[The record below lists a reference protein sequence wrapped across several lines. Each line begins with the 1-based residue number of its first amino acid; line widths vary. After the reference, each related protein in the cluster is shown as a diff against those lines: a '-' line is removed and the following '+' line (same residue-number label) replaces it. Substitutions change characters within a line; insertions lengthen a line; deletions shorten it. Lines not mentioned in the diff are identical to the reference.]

1 MARRSAALLAA
12 AFAFF
17 AAPAQALTIE
27 EAMAEAVRSN
37 PNVLAALQAA
47 RSRHEGVPLAHS
59 AWRPTVEAN
68 VSGSFTRVGSAPV
81 TRAGSVEVEVYR
93 VDDDNQLI
101 EDERVGRS
109 PPFPVTEPGGFAS
122 DGRDRQTVELVLT
135 QNLYRGG
142 GRRAVL
148 RQAEEGVRLG
158 RAGVEAAEQ
167 RVVLQ
172 TAVAYLDVLR
182 AERFVALREASLAAF
197 EAHAR
202 GARAQYDVGD
212 RTRADV
218 AQAEA
223 EREVAAAEAGAAKAD
238 LEVRRA
244 RFEAV
249 VGLPPQDLAPAGEP
263 VGLPGS
269 LDAARRAAE
278 SGRPAVR
285 AALHA
290 ERAASH
296 AVRAQKGDLLPRVDL
311 SGSVTRS
318 VGHGEAGLYS
328 TDSTVGVRLTMPLYQ
343 AGSGS
348 ARLRRARHLHAQ
360 LRDERYAA
368 QREAVQR
375 ATGAWRSLH
384 SARQR
389 HAALTAAVDASRIAL
404 GGIRRE
410 AEIGERTVR
419 EVLDAERSLVSY
431 QVRALDAERDAVVE
445 AYTLLEAVGALTA
458 RALGI
463 EGLADLDREAEEARR
478 NLAPG
483 WLSLRRS
490 RD

>member
-1 MARRSAALLAA
+1 MSWRPAALLAA
-12 AFAFF
+12 LTFT
-17 AAPAQALTIE
+17 AAPAHALTIE

-47 RSRHEGVPLAHS
+47 RSRHEGVPLALS

-68 VSGSFTRVGSAPV
+68 VSGSLTRIGSAPV
-81 TRAGSVEVEVYR
+81 TRTGSLVIPVY
-93 VDDDNQLI
+93 
-101 EDERVGRS
+101 DEGGALVGRT
-109 PPFPVTEPGGFAS
+109 PPLSVPVRGGFAS
-122 DGRDRQTVELVLT
+122 DGRDRQTIELALT

-167 RVVLQ
+167 RVLLQ
-172 TAVAYLDVLR
+172 TAVVYLDVLR

-197 EAHAR
+197 EAHAQDT
-202 GARAQYDVGD
+202 RAQFEVGD

-218 AQAEA
+218 AQADA
-223 EREVAAAEAGAAKAD
+223 EREVAAAEADAAKAS
-238 LEVRRA
+238 LEVQRA
-244 RFEAV
+244 RFESV
-249 VGLPPQDLAPAGEP
+249 VGSPPEDLVPAGEP
-263 VGLPGS
+263 TGLPGS

-278 SGRPAVR
+278 TGRPAVR

-296 AVRAQKGDLLPRVDL
+296 AVDATAGDLKPRVDL
-311 SGSVTRS
+311 RGEIARS
-318 VGHGEAGLYS
+318 AGHGTAGLYS

-343 AGSGS
+343 AGSGG
-348 ARLRRARHLHAQ
+348 ARLRQARHLRAQ

-375 ATGAWRSLH
+375 ATSAWRNLH

-389 HAALTAAVDASRIAL
+389 STALTAAVEASRIAL
-404 GGIRRE
+404 AGIRRE
-410 AEIGERTVR
+410 AEIGERTIR

-458 RALGI
+458 RAVGV
-463 EGLADLDREAEEARR
+463 EGPAKDLDREAEETRR
-478 NLAPG
+478 DFTPG

-490 RD
+490 R

>member
-1 MARRSAALLAA
+1 MGGSPIIRRRAAALAALA
-12 AFAFF
+12 FT
-17 AAPAQALTIE
+17 AAPAHALTIE
-27 EAMAEAVRSN
+27 EAMAEAARSN
-37 PNVLAALQAA
+37 PSVLAARQAA
-47 RSRHEGVPLAHS
+47 RSRHEGVPLARS

-68 VSGSFTRVGSAPV
+68 VSGSLTRIGSVPFTRTTWTEIPV
-81 TRAGSVEVEVYR
+81 YDSGGG
-93 VDDDNQLI
+93 L
-101 EDERVGRS
+101 VGRT
-109 PPFPVTEPGGFAS
+109 PTLPFPAPGGVAG
-122 DGRDRQTVELVLT
+122 DGRDQQTVELVLT

-158 RAGVEAAEQ
+158 HASVEDVEQ
-167 RVVLQ
+167 QVILQ
-172 TAVAYLDVLR
+172 TAAAYLDVLR

-202 GARAQYDVGD
+202 DTRAQYRVGD

-223 EREVAAAEAGAAKAD
+223 EQEVAAAEAAAAKAN
-238 LEVRRA
+238 LEVQRA

-249 VGLPPQDLAPAGEP
+249 VGLPPEDLEAAGEP
-263 VGLPGS
+263 AGLPES
-269 LDAARRAAE
+269 LEAARRAAE

-285 AALHA
+285 AAVHA

-296 AVRAQKGDLLPRVDL
+296 GVRAAAGDLGPRVDL
-311 SGSVTRS
+311 SGALTRT
-318 VGHGEAGLYS
+318 VGHGGPGSDS
-328 TDSTVGVRLTMPLYQ
+328 TDATVGVRLTMPLYQ
-343 AGSGS
+343 AGSGG
-348 ARLRRARHLHAQ
+348 AGLRRAKHLRAQ
-360 LRDERYAA
+360 LRDERFAA
-368 QREAVQR
+368 QREAAQR
-375 ATGAWRSLH
+375 ATRAWRNLH

-389 HAALTAAVDASRIAL
+389 YAALTAAAEASRIAL
-404 GGIRRE
+404 AGIRRE
-410 AEIGERTVR
+410 AEIGERTIR

-463 EGLADLDREAEEARR
+463 DGLADLDREAEEARR
-478 NLAPG
+478 NLIPG
-483 WLSLRRS
+483 WWSFRRS

>member
-1 MARRSAALLAA
+1 MDRYTAVLLAA
-12 AFAFF
+12 AFAFS

-47 RSRHEGVPLAHS
+47 RSRHEGVPLARS

-68 VSGSFTRVGSAPV
+68 VSGRLTRIGSVPV
-81 TRAGSVEVEVYR
+81 TGTDWRE
-93 VDDDNQLI
+93 I
-101 EDERVGRS
+101 
-109 PPFPVTEPGGFAS
+109 PVLDPGGDLVGFTPPVPYPVPGGVVS

-148 RQAEEGVRLG
+148 RQAEEEVRLG
-158 RAGVEAAEQ
+158 RADVEAAEQ
-167 RVVLQ
+167 RVLLQ
-172 TAVAYLDVLR
+172 TAAAYLDVLR
-182 AERFVALREASLAAF
+182 AERFVALRKASLAAF

-202 GARAQYDVGD
+202 DTRAQYEVGD

-218 AQAEA
+218 AQADA
-223 EREVAAAEAGAAKAD
+223 EREVAAAEAGAAAAD
-238 LEVRRA
+238 LEVQRA
-244 RFEAV
+244 RFETV
-249 VGLPPQDLAPAGEP
+249 VGLPPRDLAPAGEP
-263 VGLPGS
+263 GGLPGS

-296 AVRAQKGDLLPRVDL
+296 AVRAEKGDLLPRVDL
-311 SGSVTRS
+311 SGSITRS

-343 AGSGS
+343 AGAGS
-348 ARLRRARHLHAQ
+348 ARLRRARHAHAQ

-375 ATGAWRSLH
+375 ATSAWRNLH

-389 HAALTAAVDASRIAL
+389 HTALAAAVEASRIAL

-445 AYTLLEAVGALTA
+445 AYTLLEAVGVLTA

-478 NLAPG
+478 SLAPG
-483 WLSLRRS
+483 WLPLRRS

>member
-1 MARRSAALLAA
+1 MDRRPAVLLAT
-12 AFAFF
+12 AFALF

-37 PNVLAALQAA
+37 PTVLAALQAA
-47 RSRHEGVPLAHS
+47 RSRHEGAPLARS

-68 VSGSFTRVGSAPV
+68 VSGSFTRIGSDPV
-81 TRAGSVEVEVYR
+81 TRTNWTEIPVY
-93 VDDDNQLI
+93 DDDGGL
-101 EDERVGRS
+101 VGRT
-109 PPFPVTEPGGFAS
+109 PTLPLPVPGRAAS

-158 RAGVEAAEQ
+158 HADVEAAEQ
-167 RVVLQ
+167 RVLLQ
-172 TAVAYLDVLR
+172 TAAAYLDVLR

-202 GARAQYDVGD
+202 DTRAQYEVGD

-218 AQAEA
+218 AQADA
-223 EREVAAAEAGAAKAD
+223 EREVAAAEAGAAAAD

-244 RFEAV
+244 RFETV
-249 VGLPPQDLAPAGEP
+249 VGLPPRDLVPAGEP
-263 VGLPGS
+263 GGLPGS
-269 LDAARRAAE
+269 LDAARQAAE

-296 AVRAQKGDLLPRVDL
+296 AVRAEKGGLLPRVDL
-311 SGSVTRS
+311 SGSITRS
-318 VGHGEAGLYS
+318 VGHGSAGLYS

-348 ARLRRARHLHAQ
+348 ARLRRARHAHAQ

-375 ATGAWRSLH
+375 ATSAWRNLH

-389 HAALTAAVDASRIAL
+389 HTALTAAVEASRVAL
-404 GGIRRE
+404 AGIRRE

-445 AYTLLEAVGALTA
+445 AYTLLEAVGMLTA

-478 NLAPG
+478 SLAPG
-483 WLSLRRS
+483 WLSLRGS